1 MDFTLRTRAFIDVKT
16 IYRLYEE
23 KRRRRLLKK
32 AAERHARASSF
43 PGGEFTDKGGR
54 LDKLRFLR
62 REHMYLDW
70 SSWHSAVRDD

>member
-1 MDFTLRTRAFIDVKT
+1 MDFTLRIPAFIDVKT

-23 KRRRRLLKK
+23 KRRGRCLNK
-32 AAERHARASSF
+32 AEEKHARVSNLPDEKFSD
-43 PGGEFTDKGGR
+43 EGGR

-70 SSWHSAVRDD
+70 SSWHSAIRDD